1 MPAPPDPTN
10 DDEPGR
16 ARRASPLPPDER
28 RAAIASAT
36 LPLLLEQGLA
46 VTTRQIAEAAGIAEG
61 TIFRAFPDK
70 DAVIEAAVEL
80 AFDPSTSERALAAI
94 DAGLPFEDQL
104 AEAVAIGQRRL
115 ATIWRLVTV
124 IGQERKGPPPR
135 PPVSPGVT
143 ALFARHPG
151 RVRLEP
157 AAAARQLWAITL
169 ALSHPVLAENPLPPE
184 EVVSLLLDGIR
195 TRTEALEG
203 VVDLAATA
211 GADPPAVPVTTGS

>member
-1 MPAPPDPTN
+1 VPGADYTT
-10 DDEPGR
+10 DHTTDHEPGR

-36 LPLLLEQGLA
+36 LPLLLERGLA

-70 DAVIEAAVEL
+70 DAVVQAAVDL

-94 DAGLPFEDQL
+94 DPDLPFEDQL
-104 AEAVAIGQRRL
+104 ARAVAIGQHRL
-115 ATIWRLVTV
+115 ATIWRLVTIV
-124 IGQERKGPPPR
+124 GQERNGPPPR

-151 RVRLEP
+151 RVRLAP
-157 AAAARQLWAITL
+157 AAAARQLWALTL
-169 ALSHPVLAENPLPPE
+169 ALSHPALAEDPLPPR

-195 TRTEALEG
+195 ARTAAG
-203 VVDLAATA
+203 GSPAATIA
-211 GADPPAVPVTTGS
+211 AARRAHGNRPC